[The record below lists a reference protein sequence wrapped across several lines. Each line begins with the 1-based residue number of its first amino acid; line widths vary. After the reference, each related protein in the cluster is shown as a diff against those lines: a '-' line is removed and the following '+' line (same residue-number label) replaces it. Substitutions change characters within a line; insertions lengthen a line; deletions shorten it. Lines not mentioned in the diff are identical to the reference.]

1 MRSYRFSGNGIRKNR
16 GTGCG
21 IGKENGIGDTGERLS
36 GCGIVL
42 KKEWESGIRT
52 HPSLLSYCWNPGFD
66 RYTAGFGK
74 MPNVLRDK
82 GFCSFSGSGIRQN
95 RGLGC
100 GTGKEN
106 VIRDRDAYDRSS
118 GREILVKKE
127 GKAG

>member
-21 IGKENGIGDTGERLS
+21 IGKENGIRDTGERLS

-74 MPNVLRDK
+74 MPNVLTDK
-82 GFCSFSGSGIRQN
+82 GFYSFSGSGIRQN
-95 RGLGC
+95 LGTGC

-106 VIRDRDAYDRSS
+106 VHFGIEMHMTEVRD
-118 GREILVKKE
+118 GGLQ
-127 GKAG
+127 

>member
-1 MRSYRFSGNGIRKNR
+1 MRFYRFSGSGIRKNSC
-16 GTGCG
+16 TGCG
-21 IGKENGIGDTGERLS
+21 IGKENGFRDTGERWS

-42 KKEWESGIRT
+42 KKERECGTRT
-52 HPSLLSYCWNPGFD
+52 HPPLLSYSWNPGFD
-66 RYTAGFGK
+66 RYTAGLGK

-95 RGLGC
+95 LGTGC
-100 GTGKEN
+100 GTGKEK

-118 GREILVKKE
+118 GRGIAVKKE